1 MNNFRRIIVLL
12 LLVVTLLT
20 SCSKNTASQVDEV
33 KLRLN
38 WQPGAEHVAYYLA
51 SEKGYYKDAGM
62 NVEIIVG
69 SGSGDSVKL
78 LATGD
83 VDFSLAAGANVI
95 QGVSSGMPIKVIG
108 VIYQDDPTSFTVLD
122 GKGITKLEDLIGKK
136 IGVALNSSTYPEYL
150 ALLKRNGIDQSQVT
164 EVPVNFGIE
173 PLLTGQID
181 AFPGFLT
188 QIPLQVQAAGQK
200 PLVIPFKD
208 YGINMYGVSIVA
220 RDETIKNNPDLV
232 QRFVDATFK
241 GWNYVFDHRSEA
253 IDIMMNKFP
262 ELDRNK
268 ITSEL
273 DLLIPLILTDT
284 TEEYG
289 LGYSVDTRWEDTIN
303 ILFDQNV
310 ISNKV
315 EPINVFTNKF
325 VQKEP

>member
-188 QIPLQVQAAGQK
+188 QIPLQVQRPVRK
-200 PLVIPFKD
+200 PLVIP
-208 YGINMYGVSIVA
+208 
-220 RDETIKNNPDLV
+220 
-232 QRFVDATFK
+232 
-241 GWNYVFDHRSEA
+241 
-253 IDIMMNKFP
+253 
-262 ELDRNK
+262 
-268 ITSEL
+268 
-273 DLLIPLILTDT
+273 
-284 TEEYG
+284 
-289 LGYSVDTRWEDTIN
+289 
-303 ILFDQNV
+303 
-310 ISNKV
+310 
-315 EPINVFTNKF
+315 
-325 VQKEP
+325 

>member
-95 QGVSSGMPIKVIG
+95 QGISSGMPIKVIG

-200 PLVIPFKD
+200 PIVIPFKD

-241 GWNYVFDHRSEA
+241 GWSYVFDHRNEA

-268 ITSEL
+268 ITNEL

-284 TEEYG
+284 TKEYG

>member
-1 MNNFRRIIVLL
+1 MNKFRRIIVLH
-12 LLVVTLLT
+12 LLVVILLT
-20 SCSKNTASQVDEV
+20 SCSQNNASKVDQV

-51 SEKGYYKDAGM
+51 FEKGYYKDAGLD
-62 NVEIIVG
+62 VEIIVG

-122 GKGITKLEDLIGKK
+122 GKGITNLEDLIGKK
-136 IGVALNSSTYPEYL
+136 IGVALKSSTYPEYL
-150 ALLKRNGIDQSQVT
+150 ALLKHNGIDQSQVT

-200 PLVIPFKD
+200 PIVIPFKD

-232 QRFVDATFK
+232 RKFVSATFK
-241 GWNYVFDHRSEA
+241 GWNYVFDHRNEA

-268 ITSEL
+268 ITNEL

-284 TEEYG
+284 TKEYG
-289 LGYSVDTRWEDTIN
+289 LGYSVDTRWADTIN
-303 ILFDQNV
+303 VLFDQKV

-315 EPINVFTNKF
+315 EPINVFTNQF
-325 VQKEP
+325 IQKEP

>member
-1 MNNFRRIIVLL
+1 MSWLSYSN
-12 LLVVTLLT
+12 TT
-20 SCSKNTASQVDEV
+20 SSSK
-33 KLRLN
+33 
-38 WQPGAEHVAYYLA
+38 
-51 SEKGYYKDAGM
+51 
-62 NVEIIVG
+62 
-69 SGSGDSVKL
+69 
-78 LATGD
+78 
-83 VDFSLAAGANVI
+83 
-95 QGVSSGMPIKVIG
+95 
-108 VIYQDDPTSFTVLD
+108 
-122 GKGITKLEDLIGKK
+122 
-136 IGVALNSSTYPEYL
+136 
-150 ALLKRNGIDQSQVT
+150 
-164 EVPVNFGIE
+164 
-173 PLLTGQID
+173 
-181 AFPGFLT
+181 
-188 QIPLQVQAAGQK
+188 AGQK
-200 PLVIPFKD
+200 TISYSLRLWNKYVWSFYCCKR
-208 YGINMYGVSIVA
+208 
-220 RDETIKNNPDLV
+220 RDNKNNPDLV